1 MNNYDSKYVPE
12 PFGFKNLGATCYF
25 NALLQSIISCPAFT
39 RILVEQKDNED
50 YKNNPVVQP
59 LVQMVDVMNDDKIE
73 TKDKEKF
80 FHGLA
85 PTVWKAVFAKA
96 MQRQDNVKFTPG
108 QECAREGFH
117 LFLEALDG
125 LSEIQ
130 NLFLHRYQTLI
141 FCQDCNKWVV
151 NKECEYSL
159 FEIQPSMISPQLFR
173 FKEIDPNYNKKQSL
187 ESFLKK
193 QNSYVDEFF
202 RCPECKK
209 VESKFQTTRLLMI
222 PEILVVLSKKYDM
235 RGRRKSHEVTE
246 FPSELMFE
254 GKSEEGKE
262 ATPMKYDA
270 VSRIEHMG
278 SMNGGHYNCHAKR
291 KDGKW
296 YLLDDS
302 SVAPG
307 SFTPT
312 KNTYLTFYHIV

>member
-1 MNNYDSKYVPE
+1 MNKYDSKYVPE
-12 PFGFKNLGATCYF
+12 PFGFRNLGATCYF
-25 NALLQSIISCPAFT
+25 NALLQSIISCSAFT
-39 RILVEQKDNED
+39 KTLLKHKEEKE
-50 YKNNPVVQP
+50 YKGNPVVCS
-59 LVQMVDVMNDDKIE
+59 LVQMAEVMNNDEIPLEGK
-73 TKDKEKF
+73 KKF
-80 FHGLA
+80 FYNLA

-96 MQRQDNVKFTPG
+96 MMRQDRVKFTPG

-117 LFLEALDG
+117 LFLEALEG

-159 FEIQPSMISPQLFR
+159 FEIQPTLISPQLVR
-173 FKEIDPNYNKKQSL
+173 FKDIDPNYNKKQTL
-187 ESFLKK
+187 ENFLKK
-193 QNSYVDEFF
+193 QNSYVDEYF
-202 RCPECKK
+202 RCPDCKK

-235 RGRRKSHEVTE
+235 RGLRKSHEVTE
-246 FPSELMFE
+246 FPEGLNFE
-254 GKSEEGKE
+254 GKVEDGREQKSL
-262 ATPMKYDA
+262 KYDA
-270 VSRIEHMG
+270 VARIEHMG

-296 YLLDDS
+296 YLLNDS
-302 SVAPG
+302 SVAEG

-312 KNTYLTFYHIV
+312 KNTYLVFYHIA